1 MKNCRFAP
9 IDARVS
15 SVNRPRVRIDMQ
27 TRVALQHYCPGE
39 GSGGSS

>member
-15 SVNRPRVRIDMQ
+15 SVNRPRVGIHMQ
-27 TRVALQHYCPGE
+27 TRVALQHSPGE
-39 GSGGSS
+39 GPGGSS